1 MVRKGPI
8 LRFLEE
14 EMKSTVEEIRRRFDA
29 DVERFSILETG
40 QSATVDAPLAMAL
53 VAEAAAATTPH
64 ARHVL
69 DVGCGAG
76 NYTLKLLESLP
87 NLDATLIDLSQ
98 PMLDRARERVGRAT
112 AGRITTI
119 QADIREVDLPE
130 GQFDIV
136 LAASVLHHL
145 RADEEWREVFTA
157 FHRALR
163 PGGSVWVF
171 DLVES
176 LIPAVGQLMRRRYGD
191 YLTGLKDE
199 AYRDHVFAYV
209 EKEDTPRP
217 LLFQLDLLRQVGF
230 AQVDVL
236 HKNVCFAAFG
246 SVKG

>member
-1 MVRKGPI
+1 
-8 LRFLEE
+8 
-14 EMKSTVEEIRRRFDA
+14 MKSTVDEIRQRFDA
-29 DVERFSILETG
+29 DVERFSNLNTG

-76 NYTLKLLESLP
+76 NYTLKLLERLP

-98 PMLDRARERVGRAT
+98 PMLDRAGERVSRAT
-112 AGRITTI
+112 PGRITTI
-119 QADIREVDLPE
+119 RGDIRVVELPD

-136 LAASVLHHL
+136 LAAAVLHHL
-145 RADEEWREVFTA
+145 RTDEEWLKVFTA

-176 LIPAVGQLMRRRYGD
+176 SIPAVARLVWRQYGE
-191 YLTGLKDE
+191 Y
-199 AYRDHVFAYV
+199 
-209 EKEDTPRP
+209 
-217 LLFQLDLLRQVGF
+217 
-230 AQVDVL
+230 
-236 HKNVCFAAFG
+236 
-246 SVKG
+246 

>member
-1 MVRKGPI
+1 
-8 LRFLEE
+8 
-14 EMKSTVEEIRRRFDA
+14 MKSTVEEIRQRFDA
-29 DVERFSILETG
+29 DVERFSDLETG

-64 ARHVL
+64 ARHAL

-76 NYTLKLLESLP
+76 NYTLKLLERLP

-119 QADIREVDLPE
+119 QADIREVELPDE
-130 GQFDIV
+130 EFDIV
-136 LAASVLHHL
+136 LAAAVLHHL
-145 RADEEWREVFTA
+145 RADPEWRDVFAA

-163 PGGSVWVF
+163 PGGSLWVF

-176 LIPAVGQLMRRRYGD
+176 SIPAVGRHLRQRYGE
-191 YLTGLKDE
+191 YLTRLKDE
-199 AYRDHVFAYV
+199 SYRDQVFAYV

-217 LLFQLDLLRQVGF
+217 LLFQLDLLRQAGF
-230 AQVDVL
+230 AQVEVL
-236 HKNVCFAAFG
+236 HKNLCFAAFG
-246 SVKG
+246 AVKG